1 LINYVNDVLYSKQ
14 PLADNGTDHMTDIL
28 IDRADNGVLTLTLN
42 RPDSLNAFTFAMYE
56 ELIAILEERRHDAR
70 TRVVIL
76 TGAGRAFCA
85 GHDLRGAGSA
95 GWVDPALGRPYAN
108 KHAITRI
115 AQIPLLMRSIPQPVI
130 AAVNGAAAGIGFAFA
145 LAADLC
151 LVGRSGKFVNSIH
164 NAGTGH
170 ELGMSWLLPRAVGTQ
185 RAAEIL
191 LTARTVDADEAERIG
206 LALRAVDD
214 GQLLAQAHALAESI
228 LANVPLGVWLT
239 KQSLWLNQGVASLEA
254 ACEIEARA
262 VFMAQSSEDAVEK
275 RRAFVEKRAPHFKNT

>member
-1 LINYVNDVLYSKQ
+1 M
-14 PLADNGTDHMTDIL
+14 PDIL
-28 IDRADNGVLTLTLN
+28 QERTPTGVVTLTLN
-42 RPDSLNAFTFAMYE
+42 RPDALNAFSFAMYD
-56 ELIAILEERRHDAR
+56 ELIALLEGLRHDASA
-70 TRVVIL
+70 RVVIL

-85 GHDLRGAGSA
+85 GHDLRGGGAAPWIDPELGKPSA
-95 GWVDPALGRPYAN
+95 A

-115 AQIPLLMRSIPQPVI
+115 AQIPLLMRAIPQPVI
-130 AAVNGAAAGIGFAFA
+130 AAVNGAAAGLGFAFA

-170 ELGMSWLLPRAVGTQ
+170 ELGMSWMLPRAIGTQ

-191 LTARTVDADEAERIG
+191 LTSRPVLADEAERIG

-214 GQLLAQAHALAESI
+214 DKLIAEAHSLAE
-228 LANVPLGVWLT
+228 AVCATVPLGVWLT

-262 VFMAQSSEDAVEK
+262 VFMAQATQDAAEK
-275 RRAFVEKRAPHFKNT
+275 RKSFLEKRPPSFSNL

>member
-1 LINYVNDVLYSKQ
+1 MSE
-14 PLADNGTDHMTDIL
+14 IL
-28 IDRADNGVLTLTLN
+28 IDRADGGVLTLTLN
-42 RPDSLNAFTFAMYE
+42 RPEALNAFTFAMYE
-56 ELIAILEERRHDAR
+56 ELIGILERLRHDAA

-76 TGAGRAFCA
+76 TGAGRGFCA
-85 GHDLRGAGSA
+85 GHDLRAPA
-95 GWVDPALGRPYAN
+95 PAPWVDPTLGRSYAN

-151 LVGRSGKFVNSIH
+151 LVGRSAKFVNSIH

-170 ELGMSWLLPRAVGTQ
+170 ELGMSWMLPRAVGTQ

-191 LTARTVDADEAERIG
+191 LTARTVGSDEAERIG
-206 LALRAVDD
+206 LALRVVDD
-214 GQLLAQAHALAESI
+214 NKLLAEARSLADSI

-262 VFMAQSSEDAVEK
+262 VFMAQSSEDAAEK
-275 RRAFVEKRAPHFKNT
+275 RKSFVEKRAPRFKNT